1 VVEYTTRE
9 SRDEIDDRRPIEQD
23 GKANLPKEM
32 MMSTSVPEPLTPTN
46 VGDHV
51 IYAVAGG
58 NHVRVLLDRRDTAS
72 ALDVIEVLAQ
82 PGGGPPPHRHA
93 FAEWF
98 RVLEGELTFAEE
110 RDGAVRCTSTLGLGE
125 TVFVPPFTVHG
136 TLNLSDAPA
145 RFEVIGQPGAMTGY
159 FADAGVRVPDERTP
173 PEREPPGPADLRDIS
188 QRWGIEFW
196 TGPIDR
202 SAPRRT

>member
-1 VVEYTTRE
+1 MR
-9 SRDEIDDRRPIEQD
+9 
-23 GKANLPKEM
+23 GLP
-32 MMSTSVPEPLTPTN
+32 
-46 VGDHV
+46 
-51 IYAVAGG
+51 
-58 NHVRVLLDRRDTAS
+58 
-72 ALDVIEVLAQ
+72 
-82 PGGGPPPHRHA
+82 
-93 FAEWF
+93 AEWF

-110 RDGAVRCTSTLGLGE
+110 RDGAVRCTSTLGPGE

-173 PEREPPGPADLRDIS
+173 PEREPPGPTDLRDIS

-202 SAPRRT
+202 SSPPTA

>member
-1 VVEYTTRE
+1 MSATT
-9 SRDEIDDRRPIEQD
+9 P
-23 GKANLPKEM
+23 G
-32 MMSTSVPEPLTPTN
+32 PLTPTR
-46 VGDHV
+46 VGGHV

-58 NHVRVLLDRRDTAS
+58 NHVSVLLDCRDTAS
-72 ALDVIEVLAQ
+72 ALDVIQVLAQ

-110 RDGAVRCTSTLGLGE
+110 RDGTVRCTSRLGPGE

-145 RFEVIGQPGAMTGY
+145 RFEAVGQPGAMTGY
-159 FADAGVRVPDERTP
+159 FADAGIQVPEEGTP
-173 PEREPPGPADLRDIS
+173 PEREPPGPADLREIS

-202 SAPRRT
+202 TAPDRG

>member
-1 VVEYTTRE
+1 
-9 SRDEIDDRRPIEQD
+9 
-23 GKANLPKEM
+23 M
-32 MMSTSVPEPLTPTN
+32 
-46 VGDHV
+46 

-58 NHVRVLLDRRDTAS
+58 NHVNVLLDRRATGS

-98 RVLEGELTFAEE
+98 RVLDGPLTFAEE
-110 RDGAVRCTSTLGLGE
+110 RDGVVRRTGTLGPGE

-145 RFEVIGQPGAMTGY
+145 RFEVVGQPGAMTGY
-159 FADAGVRVPDERTP
+159 FADAGVPVPDERTP
-173 PEREPPGPADLRDIS
+173 PAARAGRASAELHDIA

-202 SAPRRT
+202 SPPGKP